1 MGPTSRT
8 GPSPRRLRPAL
19 PAAARPPLKPP
30 PPPVPPPPPP
40 PPPPPVWA
48 CHPVL
53 IRSSPNDSATAPS
66 STPAV
71 GPCSFASALTSQI
84 RREKERGSQIR
95 HSCRQIEPLRGS
107 VERRRPPPPRRTPAP
122 PREENSTPSPDP
134 PPPLLLRRRRLWEP
148 KAASALV
155 LHLARVA
162 AAILRFV
169 RITAAGIPHAR
180 WRRDGGQRRVAGP
193 ARATFGWVGLWIARR
208 LGGGCFTEGFS
219 RRYLPKV
226 FERYGGADGFL
237 FLQDHMILNY
247 WNLLQTD
254 KEKLWI
260 INKIAHSWITVP
272 LESNKEEWFVKQGA
286 LVKQV
291 IGNSPVH
298 FQTNYIRKTWAKRRS
313 HYVAHTLLC
322 VWRFVEDFS
331 DLVGLV
337 GGLDLHH
344 KIAVP
349 MFFLAMDSTSKF

>member
-162 AAILRFV
+162 AAILR
-169 RITAAGIPHAR
+169 
-180 WRRDGGQRRVAGP
+180 
-193 ARATFGWVGLWIARR
+193 
-208 LGGGCFTEGFS
+208 
-219 RRYLPKV
+219 YLPKV